1 MEKKFFEVSRR
12 RFLDLGFKGFMIAL
26 IGKLG
31 IRTAFAQRRI
41 AIAGCGTAGAY
52 YPIAAGMSR
61 ILMANIK
68 GLDVTAEATGCS
80 MENVRLI
87 ENSSVEFG
95 LMTTPGVVAGME
107 GTDPFKKKV
116 NMKMIATFYPS
127 ANQIVSLDK
136 NAPKFLTA
144 DYLRGKRVCVG
155 TPGSATVDTTR
166 EILAALGLTFKDIK
180 EEQLSMAES
189 ISALADGNL
198 HVGFFEAAYPTA
210 ALVDLSSRL
219 DVKHISLS
227 EETIRKVT
235 AKYQWVKV
243 VYPAGTYRGQ
253 NEDAVTVGGVTQ
265 LGCRGNLE
273 DSFVYQVIKVLNEK
287 REELAA
293 VHSLLQQW
301 TPKKAVEGIPL
312 NYFHPGAKRYWI
324 EIGVLKQ

>member
-1 MEKKFFEVSRR
+1 MERKFFEVSRR
-12 RFLDLGFKGFMIAL
+12 RFLDLGFKGFLITM
-26 IGKLG
+26 IGKFG
-31 IRTAFAQRRI
+31 MGKAFAQKRI

-52 YPIAAGMSR
+52 YPIAAGISR

-68 GLDVTAEATGCS
+68 GLQSTAEATGCS

-87 ENSSVEFG
+87 ENGSVEFG
-95 LMTTPGVVAGME
+95 LMTTPAVVAGME
-107 GTDPFKKKV
+107 GSAPFKKKV
-116 NMKMIATFYPS
+116 NMKMMATFYPS
-127 ANQIVSLDK
+127 ANQIVTLDK

-166 EILAALGLTFKDIK
+166 EIFAALGLTFKDVK

-219 DVKHISLS
+219 EVKHISLP
-227 EETIRKVT
+227 EETIKKVT
-235 AKYQWVKV
+235 EKPQWVRV
-243 VYPAGTYRGQ
+243 VYPAGTYKGQ

-265 LGCRGNLE
+265 FACRGDLE
-273 DSFVYQVIKVLNEK
+273 ETFVYQVIKVLNEK
-287 REELAA
+287 REELGT
-293 VHSLLQQW
+293 VHSLLKQF

-312 NYFHPGAKRYWI
+312 HYFHPGAKRYWT
-324 EIGVLKQ
+324 EIGMLKP